1 MGKQLRLKQP
11 QKKERTKREKEVK
24 LIAMNKAEVEQL
36 GLKVQF
42 YSEKL
47 KLRFIELL
55 TLAVERRLQKSKER
69 VEKRLNGR
77 KH

>member
-1 MGKQLRLKQP
+1 LKQL
-11 QKKERTKREKEVK
+11 QKKKETTKEKEVE

-42 YSEKL
+42 YREKL

-69 VEKRLNGR
+69 IERRLNGR
-77 KH
+77 EH

>member
-1 MGKQLRLKQP
+1 LRQLS
-11 QKKERTKREKEVK
+11 KEKRTTKEKEVE

-42 YSEKL
+42 YREKL

-55 TLAVERRLQKSKER
+55 TVAIERRLQKSKER
-69 VEKRLNGR
+69 IERRLNGR
-77 KH
+77 EH

>member
-1 MGKQLRLKQP
+1 LKQP
-11 QKKERTKREKEVK
+11 QKKARTKREKEVE

-42 YSEKL
+42 YREKL

-69 VEKRLNGR
+69 VERRLNGR
-77 KH
+77 EY

>member
-1 MGKQLRLKQP
+1 MKQP
-11 QKKERTKREKEVK
+11 QKKARTKREKEVE

-42 YSEKL
+42 YREKL

>member
-1 MGKQLRLKQP
+1 MKQLS
-11 QKKERTKREKEVK
+11 KEKRTTKEKEVE

-42 YSEKL
+42 YREKL

-55 TLAVERRLQKSKER
+55 TVAVERRLQKSKER
-69 VEKRLNGR
+69 IERRLNG
-77 KH
+77 KEHSF

>member
-1 MGKQLRLKQP
+1 MKQP
-11 QKKERTKREKEVK
+11 QKKERAKREKEVK

-42 YSEKL
+42 YREKL

-69 VEKRLNGR
+69 VERRLNGR
-77 KH
+77 EY

>member
-1 MGKQLRLKQP
+1 MRQLS
-11 QKKERTKREKEVK
+11 KEKRTTKEKEVE

-42 YSEKL
+42 YREKL

-55 TLAVERRLQKSKER
+55 TVAIERRLQKSKER
-69 VEKRLNGR
+69 IERRLNGR
-77 KH
+77 EY

>member
-1 MGKQLRLKQP
+1 LKQL
-11 QKKERTKREKEVK
+11 QKKKETTKEKEVE

-42 YSEKL
+42 YREKL

-55 TLAVERRLQKSKER
+55 TVAIERRLQKSKER
-69 VEKRLNGR
+69 IERRLNGR
-77 KH
+77 EH

>member
-1 MGKQLRLKQP
+1 LKQP

-55 TLAVERRLQKSKER
+55 TLAVEQRLQKSKER

>member
-1 MGKQLRLKQP
+1 MKQL
-11 QKKERTKREKEVK
+11 QKKKETTKEKEVE

-42 YSEKL
+42 YKEKL

-55 TLAVERRLQKSKER
+55 TVAIERRLKKSKER
-69 VEKRLNGR
+69 IERRLNGR
-77 KH
+77 EY

>member
-1 MGKQLRLKQP
+1 MKQLS
-11 QKKERTKREKEVK
+11 KEKRTTKEKEVE

-42 YSEKL
+42 YREKL

-55 TLAVERRLQKSKER
+55 TVAVERRLQKSKER
-69 VEKRLNGR
+69 VERRLNG
-77 KH
+77 KEHSF

>member
-1 MGKQLRLKQP
+1 MRQLLK
-11 QKKERTKREKEVK
+11 ENRNTKEKEVE

-42 YSEKL
+42 YREKL

-55 TLAVERRLQKSKER
+55 TVAVERRLQKSKER
-69 VEKRLNGR
+69 IERRLNGR
-77 KH
+77 EY